1 MQNKTAILILAIT
14 LGLVSIY
21 QLSFT
26 GATYKVRKDARE
38 YAKGDLVK
46 ETQYLDSISSLPK
59 DKWNFL
65 GYTFKEVQKKELNL
79 GLDLKGGMN
88 VILEVSV
95 EDVLRSLSNY
105 STDKTFNE
113 ALLRAKEAQ
122 KQSQADFLTL
132 FGRAFQEID
141 PNAKL
146 AAIFGTPDLKDKINF
161 NSTNEQVLRV
171 LNDEITVAINNAF
184 NILRTRI
191 DRFGVVQPN
200 ITQLSTKGRILIEL
214 PGQKD
219 PKRVRELLQG
229 TANLEFWETY
239 ENSEILPYL
248 SEANNRLK
256 QLQANNAIK
265 TDQTSATAEIN
276 PVSGAVTGAPVQ
288 DTTKETQDLLN
299 LIKKDTTTKEA
310 SPNTREA
317 FAAENPL
324 FGILTPRVTPEGQP
338 LESSMVGLASSRDTA
353 KVDAMLKMPQIKSIF
368 PRDVKFLWSQNP
380 YKYDPSKSMFEL
392 HAIKITTRDGR
403 PPLNGDVITSART
416 SSGIT
421 GSEVKV
427 DMSMNGE
434 GAKTWARMTRENIG
448 RCIAVVLDGYVR
460 SYPRV
465 QNEITGGNTEITGD
479 FTIDEANDL
488 ANILKSGKMPAPAH
502 IISDTIVGP
511 TLGKEA
517 INSGFIS
524 FIIAFALVLIF
535 MVFYYSKS
543 AGSIANIA
551 LVANVFLLF
560 GVLASLNAVLTLP
573 GIAGIVLTMGMAVDA
588 NVLIYERIREEL
600 RAGKS
605 IKQSIYDGYKH
616 AYSAIIDS
624 NVTTIL
630 TGVVL
635 YVFGTGPIKGFATTL
650 VIGIL
655 TSLFTSIFITR
666 LIYERLLKK
675 DAHLTFSIKMTAE
688 VFKHTKIDFIGMR
701 KVFYILSGIIL
712 LAGVVSLFVKG
723 LNPGIDFTGG
733 RTYVVR
739 FDQPVRTEDIAARLE
754 KQFGDLPQ
762 VVTYGKDNQ
771 VKITTK
777 YRINDTGADDDVET
791 KLYDGLK
798 DVVGGNISKAD
809 FLSKYRVSSESVGP
823 VVAADI
829 KINAIYAVAI
839 SLLMMF
845 LYIFM
850 RFRYWQYGFGAVM
863 SLFHDVLLVIGVYSI
878 FWGIMPFSMEID
890 QSFIAAILTVIG
902 FSVNDTVI
910 VFDRL
915 REYIPLH
922 RKRPMAEVLNMAIN
936 STLSRTI
943 NTTLTVILTIV
954 AMFIFGGAVIRG
966 FMFALLVGIGTGV
979 YSSVFVATALMYDTT
994 PKKKEDP
1001 SDKAKLK
1008 P

>member
-1 MQNKTAILILAIT
+1 MQNKAAIIVLAIA

-26 GATYKVRKDARE
+26 GATNKVKKEAKAF
-38 YAKGDLVK
+38 AKGNLVK
-46 ETQYLDSISSLPK
+46 ETQYLDSISTLPK
-59 DKWNFL
+59 DKWSFL
-65 GYTFKEVQKKELNL
+65 GYTFKECQKKELNL

-95 EDVLRSLSNY
+95 EDILRALSNY
-105 STDKTFNE
+105 NPDKTFNS
-113 ALLRAKEAQ
+113 ALARAKELQ
-122 KQSQADFLTL
+122 KQSQADYLTL
-132 FGRAFQEID
+132 FGRAFQEVD

-146 AAIFGTPDLKDKINF
+146 ASIFGTVDLKEKINF
-161 NSTNEQVLRV
+161 NSTNADVLKV
-171 LNDEITVAINNAF
+171 LDTEVSGAISNAF

-214 PGQKD
+214 PGQTN
-219 PKRVRELLQG
+219 PKRVRELLSG
-229 TANLEFWETY
+229 TANLEFWECY
-239 ENSEILPYL
+239 ENSEIIGYL
-248 SEANNRLK
+248 S
-256 QLQANNAIK
+256 QANNLLKEIQANTEK
-265 TDQTSATAEIN
+265 TKSQTVVAEDKTAA
-276 PVSGAVTGAPVQ
+276 S
-288 DTTKETQDLLN
+288 DTTKKDQSLLDL
-299 LIKKDTTTKEA
+299 IEKDTTKAVEA
-310 SPNTREA
+310 TSREA
-317 FAAENPL
+317 FALQNPL
-324 FGILTPRVTPEGQP
+324 FGLLNPRVNEQGQP
-338 LESSMVGLASSRDTA
+338 LPTSMVGLASSKDTA
-353 KVDAMLKMPQIKSIF
+353 RVNTLLKMNQIKSLF
-368 PRDVKFLWSQNP
+368 PRDLRLAWSQNP
-380 YKYDPSKSMFEL
+380 YKYDPTKTLFEL
-392 HAIKITTRDGR
+392 HAIKVTSRDGR
-403 PPLNGDVITSART
+403 PPLDGDVITSART

-427 DMSMNGE
+427 DMSMNSE
-434 GAKTWARMTRENIG
+434 GAKIWARMTRENIG
-448 RCIAVVLDGYVR
+448 RCVIVLLDGYVR
-460 SYPRV
+460 SSATV
-465 QNEITGGNTEITGD
+465 QNEITGGNTEITGN
-479 FTIDEANDL
+479 FTIEEADDL
-488 ANILKSGKMPAPAH
+488 ANILKSGKLPAPAK

-517 INSGFIS
+517 INSGFYS
-524 FIIAFALVLIF
+524 FIIAFTFVLAF
-535 MVFYYSKS
+535 MIFYYSKS
-543 AGSIANIA
+543 AGTIANIA

-600 RAGKS
+600 RAGKG
-605 IKQSIYDGYKH
+605 IKLAIADGYKH

-630 TGVVL
+630 TGIVL
-635 YVFGTGPIKGFATTL
+635 YIFGTGPIKGFATTL

-655 TSLFTSIFITR
+655 TSMFTAIFITR
-666 LIYERLLKK
+666 IIYESLLKRN
-675 DAHLTFSIKMTAE
+675 ANLTFSIKITADI
-688 VFKHTKIDFIGMR
+688 FKHTKIDFIGMR
-701 KVFYILSGIIL
+701 KYFYIVSGVIL
-712 LAGVVSLFVKG
+712 LAGVVSLFVRG

-739 FDQPVRTEDIAARLE
+739 FDKPVTTEDIAARLTE
-754 KQFGDLPQ
+754 SFGDLPQ
-762 VVTYGKDNQ
+762 VVTFGSDNQ

-777 YRINDTGADDDVET
+777 YKINETGVDDEVET

-798 DVVGGNISKAD
+798 GIVGGDISKEV

-829 KINAIYAVAI
+829 KINAFFAVGIALI
-839 SLLMMF
+839 LIF

-878 FWGIMPFSMEID
+878 FWGLMPFSMEID
-890 QSFIAAILTVIG
+890 QAFIAAILTVIG

-915 REYIPLH
+915 REYIPLY
-922 RKRPMAEVLNMAIN
+922 RKRPMKEVLNMAIN

-943 NTTLTVILTIV
+943 NTTLTVMLTIV

-966 FMFALLVGIGTGV
+966 FMFALMVGIGTGV
-979 YSSVFVATALMYDTT
+979 YSSVFVATALMYDTS
-994 PKKKEDP
+994 PKCNVEEE
-1001 SDKAKLK
+1001 SKAKIK
-1008 P
+1008 A